1 MAISTTD
8 LVLFLQGLCLTSSSI
23 SYGNTVTVDV
33 IVIIV
38 NVALCVLGTLA
49 NALIILAYC
58 QNRHLRTL
66 VNFVFVVLA
75 FTDLTVTSFVQP
87 MYITYDINRL
97 IPGTCNDF
105 IIATTVFSSFCC
117 ILLSMSCILVLSV
130 LNFVTLAFPYRHA
143 TIVTRY
149 RVKATLIAV
158 LVLVLISLI
167 LSIFVT
173 RKLVHYGIACTAV
186 VTMSIVLFTWIWT
199 LKVIRRHR
207 NAIHA
212 AQPFSLREITN
223 RRKVIRPTVTAF
235 FVISSL
241 FICYLPCVCFF
252 VYFSVARLSMTVGD
266 IWFQIAL
273 TMTFANSVFNPFLL
287 FWRCSAFRKTVTNL
301 F

>member
-8 LVLFLQGLCLTSSSI
+8 LVLFLEGLCLTSSSTA
-23 SYGNTVTVDV
+23 YENTVTVEV

-38 NVALCVLGTLA
+38 NIALCVLGTVA
-49 NALIILAYC
+49 NTLIILAYC
-58 QNRHLRTL
+58 RNRHLRTL
-66 VNFVFVVLA
+66 GNLFFVVLA
-75 FTDLTVTSFVQP
+75 FTDFTVTAFVQP
-87 MYITYDINRL
+87 MYITYDITRL
-97 IPGTCNDF
+97 IPGTCNDL

-117 ILLSMSCILVLSV
+117 ILLSMSTIFVLSV
-130 LNFVTLAFPYRHA
+130 LNFVTLAFPYRLA
-143 TIVTRY
+143 TIVTKY
-149 RVKATLIAV
+149 RVKATLTAV

-167 LSIFVT
+167 FSIFIT

-186 VTMSIVLFTWIWT
+186 VTMSIVLFTWIWM
-199 LKVIRRHR
+199 LKLLRRHR

-212 AQPFSLREITN
+212 AQPFSVREKTN
-223 RRKVIRPTVTAF
+223 RKKVMRSTVTAF

-241 FICYLPCVCFF
+241 FVCYLPSVCFF
-252 VYFSVARLSMTVGD
+252 VYFSVAQLSMAVGD

-287 FWRCSAFRKTVTNL
+287 FWRCSAFRKTVANL